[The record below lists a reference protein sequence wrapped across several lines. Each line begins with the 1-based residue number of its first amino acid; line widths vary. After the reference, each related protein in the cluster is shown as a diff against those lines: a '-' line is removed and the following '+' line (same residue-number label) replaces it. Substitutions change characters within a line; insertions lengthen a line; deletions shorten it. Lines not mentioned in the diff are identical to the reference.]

1 VRAEPNNGE
10 RPALSS
16 FPSTS
21 IGNPLRAMPSVL
33 AIRDLDRRWRR
44 VVDQLHLDDDVLTRL
59 LQLDPLAVVR
69 GLRATNAKV
78 FRQGNDAPTVSRM
91 VRHLGPALSR
101 RLLDVDPVAVA
112 GTSPIRML
120 WRHAIATALAAE
132 DLARSSG
139 LMEPEA
145 GYLLGLLH
153 DLPTWLGT
161 IETTFRSTRSRS
173 SQLEW
178 LAHWQL
184 PAPLLA
190 LLRALPQHDRVPEAP
205 TDAASLVRCAEHLAV
220 LADFPHPDADDHAN
234 AVAKAERS
242 DLLAAQRLRRRVEG
256 TLRGFG
262 LDPTIPDA
270 EGELTAGL
278 PLAGKR
284 RGELDEAML
293 SILGCTRSERYRG
306 IVTALLAAAVRFGG
320 YDRAFYARWNKQGRT
335 LILRSKADTS
345 SRRLT
350 EIRLPVA
357 QSEVAVL
364 EAALKSEYPCHL
376 IGEIG
381 RANSLLAALS
391 CDELLAVPL
400 NRDFLQP
407 AFLLLDRSLT
417 LAPIELELDR
427 SMAMTL
433 GMTGALLNEN
443 LLLRRRRQRA
453 QKFAFTDPLTRLFNR
468 RMGLTSLE
476 QEVAR
481 AQRSQRP
488 LTVLMCDLDHFKQL
502 NDTLGH
508 LQGDS
513 ALRATADVLRQ
524 TLRKSDMICRYG
536 GEEFLVVC
544 ADTTPDEATVLATR
558 LFTAIAARGEQL
570 GLPLTVSI
578 GLTTFRP
585 DDTVEAMLQRAD
597 RALYASKGQGRNRF
611 SADIESHDD
620 PAPAR

>member
-1 VRAEPNNGE
+1 MGTI
-10 RPALSS
+10 
-16 FPSTS
+16 STTS
-21 IGNPLRAMPSVL
+21 AIGNPLRAMPSVL

-44 VVDQLHLDDDVLTRL
+44 VACERKLDDQALIQL
-59 LQLDPLAVVR
+59 LQLDPLAVAR
-69 GLRATNAKV
+69 GLRSAHARV
-78 FRQGNDAPTVSRM
+78 FRQGNDLPTVAGM
-91 VRHLGPALSR
+91 VRQLGPSMSR
-101 RLLDVDPVAVA
+101 RLLDVDPIAVA

-120 WRHAIATALAAE
+120 WRHAIATGLAAE
-132 DLARSSG
+132 ELARSSG
-139 LMEPEA
+139 LLHPDA
-145 GYLLGLLH
+145 AYLLGLLH
-153 DLPTWLGT
+153 DLPLWLST
-161 IETTFRSTRSRS
+161 IESAFRAGPARPAH
-173 SQLEW
+173 LDW

-190 LLRALPQHDRVPEAP
+190 VLRAVRHSDQLPDAP

-220 LADFPHPDADDHAN
+220 LADFPHPDSPDHAN
-234 AVAKAERS
+234 TIASAEKA

-256 TLRGFG
+256 TLRSYG

-270 EGELTAGL
+270 EGELVPVE

-284 RGELDEAML
+284 RGDLDEAML

-306 IVTALLAAAVRFGG
+306 IVTALLAAAVRFGS
-320 YDRAFYARWNKQGRT
+320 YDRAFYARWNKGNRQ
-335 LILRSKADTS
+335 LLLRSKADAS
-345 SRRLT
+345 ARRMT
-350 EIRLPVA
+350 ELILPVA
-357 QSEVAVL
+357 AS
-364 EAALKSEYPCHL
+364 EAAALESALQRERPCHL
-376 IGEIG
+376 IGELG
-381 RANSLLAALS
+381 RPTSLMHALS
-391 CDELLAVPL
+391 CDEVLAMPL
-400 NRDFLQP
+400 NRDFAQP

-417 LAPIELELDR
+417 LAPIDLERDL

-453 QKFAFTDPLTRLFNR
+453 QKFALTDPLTRLFNR
-468 RMGLTSLE
+468 RMGLTSLD
-476 QEVAR
+476 QELAR

-524 TLRKSDMICRYG
+524 TLRKSDVICRYG
-536 GEEFLVVC
+536 GEEFLVVL
-544 ADTTPDEATVLATR
+544 ADTTPDEATVMATR

-578 GLTTFRP
+578 GLTAFRP

-597 RALYASKGQGRNRF
+597 RALYASKGSGRNRF
-611 SADIESHDD
+611 SADIEAHDE
-620 PAPAR
+620 PLPNHG

>member
-1 VRAEPNNGE
+1 
-10 RPALSS
+10 
-16 FPSTS
+16 
-21 IGNPLRAMPSVL
+21 MPSVL

-44 VVDQLHLDDDVLTRL
+44 VANQLPLDDDTLTRL
-59 LQLDPLAVVR
+59 LQLDPLAVAR
-69 GLRATNAKV
+69 GLRSANAKV
-78 FRQGNDAPTVSRM
+78 FRQGNESPTVARM
-91 VRHLGPALSR
+91 VRQLGPALSR
-101 RLLDVDPVAVA
+101 RLLDVDPLAVA
-112 GTSPIRML
+112 GTSPMRML

-139 LMEPEA
+139 LMAPEA

-153 DLPTWLGT
+153 DLPLWLTT
-161 IETTFRSTRSRS
+161 IESTFRAGPARPT
-173 SQLEW
+173 QLDW

-184 PAPLLA
+184 PSPLLA
-190 LLRALPQHDRVPEAP
+190 VLRALPQLDRVPDAP
-205 TDAASLVRCAEHLAV
+205 TDAAALVRCAEHLAV
-220 LADFPHPDADDHAN
+220 LADFPHPDADDHAT
-234 AVAKAERS
+234 AVARAEKS
-242 DLLAAQRLRRRVEG
+242 DLLAAQRLRRRVDG
-256 TLRGFG
+256 TLRSFG

-270 EGELTAGL
+270 EGELVVGQ
-278 PLAGKR
+278 PLAGQR

-306 IVTALLAAAVRFGG
+306 IITALTAAAVRFGG
-320 YDRAFYARWNKQGRT
+320 YDRAFYARWNKSGRV

-350 EIRLPVA
+350 EVRLPV
-357 QSEVAVL
+357 SPS
-364 EAALKSEYPCHL
+364 EAAILETALQDERPCHL

-381 RANSLLAALS
+381 RSNSLLAALT
-391 CDELLAVPL
+391 CDELLAMPL
-400 NRDFLQP
+400 NRDFAQP

-417 LAPIELELDR
+417 LAPIDIEQDL

-453 QKFAFTDPLTRLFNR
+453 QKFAFTDPLTRLYNR
-468 RMGLTSLE
+468 RMGLSTLE

-508 LQGDS
+508 LQGDA

-524 TLRKSDMICRYG
+524 TLRKSDVICRYG

-558 LFTAIAARGEQL
+558 LFTAIAGRGEQL

-578 GLTTFRP
+578 GLTSFRP

-611 SADIESHDD
+611 SADIESMDD
-620 PAPAR
+620 PAPSR